1 MNHRLLLAATLLLGT
16 ALLIDAPTSAT
27 GVSTMHGDVESSVTT
42 EHAGPAPDRC
52 RWTSALR
59 PPLVRLCS
67 PTPLAQCGRCAQ
79 RSWGRTPEE
88 LLLDPAAGDTLARLN
103 IPKGSLLGGVY
114 AYLDERDRLVLVGG
128 DNQLVKLV
136 KGA

>member
-1 MNHRLLLAATLLLGT
+1 MDFSVKAAACQTVLADSTGPVW
-16 ALLIDAPTSAT
+16 ALCTKIV
-27 GVSTMHGDVESSVTT
+27 G
-42 EHAGPAPDRC
+42 
-52 RWTSALR
+52 
-59 PPLVRLCS
+59 
-67 PTPLAQCGRCAQ
+67 
-79 RSWGRTPEE
+79 GRTPEE